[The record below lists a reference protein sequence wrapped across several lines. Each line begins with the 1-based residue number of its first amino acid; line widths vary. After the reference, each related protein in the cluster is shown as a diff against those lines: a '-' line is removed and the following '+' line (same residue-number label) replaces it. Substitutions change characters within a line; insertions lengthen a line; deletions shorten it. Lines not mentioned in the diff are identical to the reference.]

1 MIRPRLFG
9 ILFAV
14 PLFMAGCS
22 GLNAGTIEDI
32 LSAGGPL
39 DESTVAAG
47 LKEALQVGTER
58 GVTTTSTIDG
68 FLGNALIRIG
78 LPEEYHKAAGLL
90 RTAGFG
96 SYVDEL
102 EVSMNRAAE
111 QASAQARGVFWDAIK
126 RMTIAD
132 AFAILQGADN
142 AATEYFRAQTE
153 AELRSRF
160 LPIVTTKMEEVGLY
174 RAHND
179 LMEYAQRVP
188 FIEVPTVDMDAY
200 VTDNALKGLFTVL
213 AQEEL
218 KIREDPAART
228 SALLR
233 RVFGERS

>member
-1 MIRPRLFG
+1 M
-9 ILFAV
+9 FALPV
-14 PLFMAGCS
+14 FLAGCA
-22 GLNAGTIEDI
+22 GLPAGTLEDI

-39 DESTVAAG
+39 DEGTVAVG
-47 LKEALQVGTER
+47 LKEALQVGTDR
-58 GVTTTSTIDG
+58 GVTTTSAIDG

-78 LPEEYHKAAGLL
+78 LPEEYHKGAGLL

-126 RMTIAD
+126 KMTIAD

-153 AELRSRF
+153 AELRTRF

-174 RAHND
+174 RTHND
-179 LMEYAQRVP
+179 LMSYAEKVP
-188 FIEVPTVDMDAY
+188 FVEIPTVDLDAY
-200 VTDNALKGLFTVL
+200 VTDGALRGLFTVL
-213 AQEEL
+213 AEEEL
-218 KIREDPAART
+218 KIREDPAAGT
-228 SALLR
+228 TALLR
-233 RVFGERS
+233 RVFGEKG